1 MRWSYMISIDLI
13 WQNVCANYITVR
25 GPKYIKNFQYFSS
38 VHSYKT
44 NFADIRNYF
53 IQGFLRNYGKKLFVS
68 EWLCSGKKLNRVW
81 KPCHMS
87 HSANS
92 KGIVSYQ
99 IMNSFF
105 FAWPF
110 LAISLFV
117 TVFVFFRSVI
127 ISCACLL
134 SVVLFAHCFLAL
146 RLLLCV
152 WALWHC
158 AWFKKTLGRL
168 NWTTFGFYRCPGCKL
183 LLATFA
189 STLLCCIA
197 KNKFT

>member
-1 MRWSYMISIDLI
+1 MMSIDLI

-92 KGIVSYQ
+92 TGIVSYQ

-134 SVVLFAHCFLAL
+134 SVVLFVHCFFL
-146 RLLLCV
+146 RCHSYYVFGPCGTVFDLKK
-152 WALWHC
+152 LWGVS
-158 AWFKKTLGRL
+158 TGQLS
-168 NWTTFGFYRCPGCKL
+168 GFIGVL
-183 LLATFA
+183 VA
-189 STLLCCIA
+189 SY
-197 KNKFT
+197 F